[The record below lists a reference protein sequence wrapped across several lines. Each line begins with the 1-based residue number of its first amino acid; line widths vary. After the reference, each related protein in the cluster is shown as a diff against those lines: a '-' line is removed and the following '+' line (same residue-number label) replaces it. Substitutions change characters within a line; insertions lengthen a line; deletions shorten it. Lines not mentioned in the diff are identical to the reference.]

1 MFEVEIGK
9 MYICKPIGAKKEV
22 VGYIE
27 HTYTNTALV
36 CVEEYDEK
44 DRSII
49 IEKQHRMLVKY
60 DDILSPVELVS

>member
-1 MFEVEIGK
+1 MFEIEIGK
-9 MYICKPIGAKKEV
+9 SYICKPIGAKKEV

-27 HTYTNTALV
+27 HTYANTVLI

-44 DRSII
+44 DRSTI

-60 DDILSPVELVS
+60 EDILSQIELVS